1 MFRIPQGNLKKELL
15 WGLIMGQGLGLGDEG
30 LGLCRLGFFWGD
42 EDAKDLR
49 AKSGLRYF
57 LGFWRGLRILVFP
70 G

>member
-1 MFRIPQGNLKKELL
+1 
-15 WGLIMGQGLGLGDEG
+15 MGQGLGLGDEG
-30 LGLCRLGFFWGD
+30 LGLCRLGFLGGD